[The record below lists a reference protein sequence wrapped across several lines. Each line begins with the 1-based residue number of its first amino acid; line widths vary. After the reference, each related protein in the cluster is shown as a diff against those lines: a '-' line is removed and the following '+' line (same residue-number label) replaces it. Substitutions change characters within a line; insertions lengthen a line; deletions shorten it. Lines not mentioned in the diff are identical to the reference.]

1 MLRFILARLLSSV
14 VVIWTVITLSFLLM
28 RFAPGSPFDA
38 DRRLPAQVEANKWID
53 FGLGEE
59 IVASIDGVVSLGP
72 VVEGAQYAEGVL
84 ICTLTGS
91 DGVVVQVP
99 MTTAGKLVTL
109 GVRDGDV
116 VEADQRLA
124 VVPKPMLDQY
134 LSSLIRYAT
143 LDFGVTI
150 SSEGQ
155 RTVWENLT
163 AALPISMELGLWAL
177 VLALLL
183 GVGSGLLAGLKQNT
197 WIDHTVMSAAMVG
210 LSVPTIVSGP
220 LFIVIFVYELEW
232 FRYGSWETWQ
242 DKVLPIVTLGLV
254 YTASFARLT
263 RGGMLE
269 VIRSDYIR
277 TARAKGLSERTVV
290 MRHALKGAMLP
301 TVSYLGPA
309 IARIV
314 TGSIIVERVFGLP
327 GLGEFFITPALNRD
341 YPMVLGVVVL
351 YAMLLVLM
359 NLLVDIAY
367 TFLDPRVSYER

>member
-14 VVIWTVITLSFLLM
+14 VVLWTVITLSFLLM

-59 IVASIDGVVSLGP
+59 IVAPVAGEVRLGP
-72 VVEGAQYAEGVL
+72 VLEGGHYEAGTL
-84 ICTLTGS
+84 IGTLTGA
-91 DGVVVQVP
+91 DGSVSRVSMP
-99 MTTAGKLVTL
+99 TSGKLVTL
-109 GVRDGDV
+109 SASDGDAM
-116 VEADQRLA
+116 EAGQRFA
-124 VVPKPMLDQY
+124 VVPKSMLDQY
-134 LSSLIRYAT
+134 LSSLARYAT

-155 RTVWENLT
+155 RTVWENLM
-163 AALPISMELGLWAL
+163 AAFPISMELGLWAL

-197 WIDHTVMSAAMVG
+197 WIDHTVMSGAMIG

-220 LFIVIFVYELEW
+220 LFIVIFIYGLEW

-290 MRHALKGAMLP
+290 LRHALKGAMLP

-359 NLLVDIAY
+359 NLIVDIAY
-367 TFLDPRVSYER
+367 TYLDPRVSYER